1 MRAERYVYLFLY
13 IPGESEKQLGCDVWL
28 WLQFCVSS
36 SSWSYRWVNAWVLI
50 LSSLFYHC
58 RIWPVCFGHKWSHYY
73 QLWYIGTYNAF
84 KSSIFPFNKEII
96 QKQIPNLFDTHFYLS
111 SFPGSFGLWGSLLAG
126 GDVIAAKGTSNSTLS
141 EEDRVYL
148 RSGMPG
154 WLYVD
159 TRDQNNVRVLQV
171 NTSNETFT
179 PAV

>member
-1 MRAERYVYLFLY
+1 MFGSDY
-13 IPGESEKQLGCDVWL
+13 
-28 WLQFCVSS
+28 SS
-36 SSWSYRWVNAWVLI
+36 VLVPPPDHIGGSTPYSYNYQVFSI
-50 LSSLFYHC
+50 IC

-84 KSSIFPFNKEII
+84 KGSIFPFNKENI
-96 QKQIPNLFDTHFYLS
+96 QKQIPNLFDTHIYLS

-148 RSGMPG
+148 RSGMSG

-159 TRDQNNVRVLQV
+159 TRDQTNVRVLRV

-179 PAV
+179 PAESNL